1 MDVQDKVVLITGAS
15 GGIGLAAA
23 RRFAQ
28 AGARVA
34 VAARSADRLV
44 ALAQELPGAF
54 AIPAD
59 MRDPQAV
66 KDMVAATH
74 AHFGRLDV
82 LINNAGQ
89 GLHVPV
95 EHVRPE
101 DLRSVMELN
110 VVAVVIAMQ
119 AALPLM
125 RAQGGGVIINVSSGL
140 SKRIVPGVGPYAS
153 TKYALNALTLTARQ
167 ELAGDNIRVGLMIPG
182 ITHTDFGRNSIRMP
196 GPAAPRPA
204 NYAAGDSA
212 EHVADMLLEAVQTEA
227 AETYANASRP
237 AA

>member
-1 MDVQDKVVLITGAS
+1 MDVQEKVVLITGAS
-15 GGIGLAAA
+15 SGIGQAAA

-28 AGARVA
+28 AGARLA
-34 VAARSADRLV
+34 LAARSADKLA
-44 ALAQELPGAF
+44 ALAAELPRAL
-54 AIPAD
+54 AVPAD
-59 MRDPQAV
+59 LRDPEAARR
-66 KDMVAATH
+66 MVAQTH

-95 EHVRPE
+95 EHARPE
-101 DLRSVMELN
+101 DYRSVLELN
-110 VVAVVIAMQ
+110 LVAVLIAMQ
-119 AALPLM
+119 AAIPLM
-125 RAQGGGVIINVSSGL
+125 RAQGGGVIVNVSSGL
-140 SKRIVPGVGPYAS
+140 TKRIVPGVGPYAS

-167 ELAGDNIRVGLMIPG
+167 ELAGENIRVGLMIPG
-182 ITHTDFGRNSIRMP
+182 VTNTDFGRNSIRLP
-196 GPAAPRPA
+196 GARPG

-237 AA
+237 AV

>member
-23 RRFAQ
+23 RRFAA

-34 VAARSADRLV
+34 VAARSADKLA

-54 AIPAD
+54 AVTAD

-66 KDMVAATH
+66 QAMVAAAH

-89 GLHVPV
+89 GLHVPI

-101 DLRSVMELN
+101 DYRSVLELN
-110 VVAVVIAMQ
+110 VVGVLIAMQ
-119 AALPLM
+119 AAIPLM
-125 RAQGGGVIINVSSGL
+125 RAQGGGVIVNVSSGL

-182 ITHTDFGRNSIRMP
+182 MTNTDFGRNSIRIPSARP
-196 GPAAPRPA
+196 G